1 MLAAKCKLPG
11 NSIGST
17 LKGGVDAACSSDF
30 EWFAR
35 CLSFVGWN
43 RNASKEEKNGHT
55 IIFSLPDGRKLT
67 REELQ
72 GTTGRLYAREGK
84 LLEVTGTVR
93 YEIIG
98 KGKVPS
104 EAESLH
110 QRAREAGGRGEYKK
124 AIALLELASELAPD
138 WPYPVYDRAFT
149 HLLMNDFDGARTYY
163 RKTVELSPRGFF
175 TAITALDTLVREQN
189 GELPVGTYLRYV
201 SLEWM
206 ADSAKREQAVR
217 EMVKMIPQFAPAW
230 KEFAS
235 LCDDD
240 GERLAAIESGLVA
253 NPDRGTKGML
263 EINKALVLNL
273 RGKHD
278 EAVRL
283 LGELALD
290 PHSPLGTEHSAKTA
304 LAFLVSK

>member
-1 MLAAKCKLPG
+1 MQLTLAISKWL
-11 NSIGST
+11 T
-17 LKGGVDAACSSDF
+17 R
-30 EWFAR
+30 WR
-35 CLSFVGWN
+35 SFVGWN
-43 RNASKEEKNGHT
+43 RDANKEEKNGPT

-72 GTTGRLYAREGK
+72 GMTGRLYAREGK

-110 QRAREAGGRGEYKK
+110 QQAREAGGRGEYEK
-124 AIALLELASELAPD
+124 AIALLERASALAPE
-138 WPYPVYDRAFT
+138 WPYPVYDRAYT
-149 HLLMNDFDGARTYY
+149 HLLMADFDGAITCY
-163 RKTVELSPRGFF
+163 RKTLELSPRGFF
-175 TAITALDTLVREQN
+175 AAITALDTLVREQRR
-189 GELPVGTYLRYV
+189 ELPVGTYLRYV

-206 ADSAKREQAVR
+206 TDAAKKEGAVR
-217 EMVKMIPQFAPAW
+217 EMVRMIPQFAPAW
-230 KEFAS
+230 KELAS
-235 LCDDD
+235 LYDDD
-240 GERLAAIESGLVA
+240 EERLAAIESGLAA

-290 PHSPLGTEHSAKTA
+290 PNSTLGTEHSAKAA
-304 LAFLVSK
+304 LSILMSK